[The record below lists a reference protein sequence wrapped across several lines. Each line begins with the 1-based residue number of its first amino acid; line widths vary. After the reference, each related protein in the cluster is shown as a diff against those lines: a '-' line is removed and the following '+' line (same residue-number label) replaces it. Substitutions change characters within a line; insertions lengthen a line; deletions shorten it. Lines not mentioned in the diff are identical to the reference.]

1 MVEKTIVLN
10 ADTKEAE
17 KNVDSFNEGL
27 KKTDKST
34 KKLNKDLKDTKGD
47 LSGVKNMADKAT
59 GGLISGFTG
68 SLTAIKSV
76 VKGFKTLKF
85 AIISTGIG
93 ALVVVVSSL
102 MAAFTSSE
110 EGANKFSK
118 ILGIIGTFTDNLI
131 DRLADLGEFLIKAFE
146 NPQKAVKGFAKL
158 IKDNIVNRFEG
169 LVELIPQVGKA
180 ISLLFKGEFKE
191 AGKVAAN
198 AVGKVALGV
207 EDVTDKVNEA
217 GLAMKKFIEEDIEE
231 SEKSTKVSDDRA
243 KALKLERE
251 LLVERS
257 VLENKIAQLRLKS
270 RQEEQFSAAER
281 KQALLDAQKLEEGL
295 LAKETEV
302 LVLRR
307 DAQVEENTFARSN
320 IANLNKEAQ
329 AIAAVNRQSALRLNQ
344 QRTTQRELNTLN
356 KQIQAEEKK
365 RATEKQKIKDDEQK
379 ATQAAINLEAE
390 RLRLLSDSESNLLI
404 EQKKFNAK
412 SIENELDRLKELQS
426 IDKLE
431 EKIQL
436 DRLQKTIDLAKKGTK
451 ERTTAIINF
460 NKAKQKFEQQEIT
473 RAKEIEAV
481 KSKLQDEELAKEK
494 QQQDLLNQLKNDA
507 QQQEIAKLIEQ
518 YDAKFQLALGNIE
531 LEKALEEQKQIDLKA
546 IKDKYDAIAKEEQ
559 DKQDEE
565 KKAKRDAD
573 IQFTVDTLTQAADV
587 ISQFALMNQEKFDAL
602 NAGVIQQQE
611 ELSKKILDN
620 ENLTN
625 KQKEQQI
632 AQLNAVKQRELDA
645 NNKRAEKAFKVQQA
659 ASIAQALATTYL
671 SAVQAYQSQF
681 VPIADAT
688 SPIRGGIAAGLA
700 VAAGLANVAQIKK
713 QKFEAASFS
722 PAKVPSQSVSSGG
735 AGAGGGAGTSP
746 SQAPSFNVVG
756 QSGFNQVAG
765 ALGQQGPV
773 QAFVVS
779 GDVTTAQELQ
789 NNTITQATF

>member
-27 KKTDKST
+27 KETDKST

-47 LSGVKNMADKAT
+47 LSGVKSMADKAT

-146 NPQKAVKGFAKL
+146 NPQKAVKDFAKL

-207 EDVTDKVNEA
+207 EDVTGKINEA

-231 SEKSTKVSDDRA
+231 SKKAAKVADDRA

-270 RQEEQFSAAER
+270 RREDEFSAAER

-302 LVLRR
+302 LILRR
-307 DAQVEENTFARSN
+307 DAQLEENRFSRSN
-320 IANLNKEAQ
+320 IEALNKAAEAE
-329 AIAAVNRQSALRLNQ
+329 AAVNRQSAIRLNQ
-344 QRTTQRELNTLN
+344 QRTTQRGLNTLN

-365 RATEKQKIKDDEQK
+365 RATEKQKIIDDEQK
-379 ATQAAINLEAE
+379 ATQAAIDLEAQ
-390 RLRLLSDSESNLLI
+390 RIRLLSDSESNLLI

-507 QQQEIAKLIEQ
+507 QQQEIAKLIE
-518 YDAKFQLALGNIE
+518 
-531 LEKALEEQKQIDLKA
+531 
-546 IKDKYDAIAKEEQ
+546 
-559 DKQDEE
+559 
-565 KKAKRDAD
+565 
-573 IQFTVDTLTQAADV
+573 
-587 ISQFALMNQEKFDAL
+587 
-602 NAGVIQQQE
+602 
-611 ELSKKILDN
+611 
-620 ENLTN
+620 
-625 KQKEQQI
+625 
-632 AQLNAVKQRELDA
+632 
-645 NNKRAEKAFKVQQA
+645 
-659 ASIAQALATTYL
+659 
-671 SAVQAYQSQF
+671 
-681 VPIADAT
+681 
-688 SPIRGGIAAGLA
+688 
-700 VAAGLANVAQIKK
+700 
-713 QKFEAASFS
+713 
-722 PAKVPSQSVSSGG
+722 
-735 AGAGGGAGTSP
+735 
-746 SQAPSFNVVG
+746 
-756 QSGFNQVAG
+756 
-765 ALGQQGPV
+765 
-773 QAFVVS
+773 
-779 GDVTTAQELQ
+779 
-789 NNTITQATF
+789 

>member
-722 PAKVPSQSVSSGG
+722 PAQIPSQSVSSGG